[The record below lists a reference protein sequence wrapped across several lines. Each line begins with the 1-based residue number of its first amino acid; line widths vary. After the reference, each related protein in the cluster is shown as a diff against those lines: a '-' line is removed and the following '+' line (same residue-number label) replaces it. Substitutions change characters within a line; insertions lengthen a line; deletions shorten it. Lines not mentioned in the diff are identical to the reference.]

1 GALSDLDGHFSI
13 TGIPANST
21 LRISYVGYKTQEIAL
36 AGQTSLNI
44 KLIPDSEILDEV
56 VVVGY
61 GTQKKVNLTG
71 AVSNIKVESINDRAN
86 TNILTS
92 LQGAIPGVTII
103 SRPGSTP
110 SINFR
115 GRGNLG
121 SSEPLYVIDGV
132 ISTSTDFSNLD
143 PNSIESIS
151 FLKDASSSSIYGS
164 RAAYG
169 VVLVKTK
176 DGSNG
181 KVRLAYSGLVGW
193 KNPTYIPQTVSSAD
207 YARLSNEALW
217 NTNPKATPLY
227 TDEQIGWFEDGSK
240 PDLYPN
246 YNWYDQI
253 YRKNVLTTQ
262 HSVAVSGGDKVRF
275 YANLGYV
282 KDNHFLPGRDM
293 QRFNVNA
300 NFNTNVTDWLL
311 VKGSVRATQKDDER
325 KMGTPGYTNMINIP
339 STFVGRHSD
348 GTFGTVDGG
357 KQASKTSMNFN
368 PIRQLNDGSWGT
380 SRTRMMTT
388 DAGIDL
394 TPVEGLK
401 ISADASYNIFDSNS
415 KNYTASRPSLVDF
428 LSKEVISGTD
438 RAASES
444 KMTISTYERT
454 HLITNL
460 VANYNKTF
468 GKVHDLSIL
477 VGTSYEDINWNQT
490 YGHRKNYPNNDL
502 KDIASGSDTPENM
515 YFGGTSN
522 NENGMSRYKLFSVFG
537 RLNYAYDNRYLLELN
552 LRNDSSSRFY
562 SANRSALF
570 PSASVGWRISEEDF
584 MKDVDWIYNLKLR
597 ASYGTLGNIN
607 NVGDYDY
614 LSTYAKSESYI
625 FDDVIVEGY
634 SENKPANE
642 ALSWEKV
649 AIFDVGLDMS
659 LWENKLSLV
668 FDYYRKHTTD
678 ILLTPNIPNEIG
690 LSSKPSRNLGEVLN
704 YGVEFAATWQD
715 HIGDFNYS
723 VSGNLS
729 YNRNE
734 ILFLGDSDPIISSPW
749 IMKVGHPIGEFY
761 TYKTDGLLTEDDIKN
776 KRYITDG
783 IVPNAGDIKYV
794 DLNGDGKLGGED
806 RTFTGNDV
814 PYLTYGLNLN
824 LGYKNVDLAITGQGV
839 RGVKVNFQA
848 EMAYAFFD
856 NATPRA
862 YHLGRWTATNPDPA
876 AVYPRI
882 YERTDGH
889 AKFNQYLSDF
899 WLFNADYFRI
909 KNITLGYTFDKGLIS
924 KIGFETAKVYLSLEN
939 YFTIRG
945 DKRMLDFDPEAAT
958 GRAVSALGEK
968 TVSLGLNFS
977 F

>member
-1 GALSDLDGHFSI
+1 MTDIDGNFSLPGVKVGQTI
-13 TGIPANST
+13 EVA
-21 LRISYVGYKTQEIAL
+21 YVGYATRQ
-36 AGQTSLNI
+36 I
-44 KLIPDSEILDEV
+44 KLTDQNKLTITLKEDEELLDEV

-61 GTQKKVNLTG
+61 GTQKKANLTG
-71 AVSNIKVESINDRAN
+71 SVSNIEVESINDRAN

-151 FLKDASSSSIYGS
+151 FLKDAASSSIYGS

-181 KVRLAYSGLVGW
+181 KVRLTYSGMVGW
-193 KNPTYIPQTVSSAD
+193 KNPTYVPQTVSSAD

-227 TDEQIGWFEDGSK
+227 TNEQIGWFEDGSK

-246 YNWYDQI
+246 SNWYDQI
-253 YRKNVLTTQ
+253 YQKNVLTTQ

-275 YANLGYV
+275 YANLGYI

-293 QRFNVNA
+293 QRFNINA

-311 VKGSVRATQKDDER
+311 VKGSVRATQKDDDR
-325 KMGTPGYTNMINIP
+325 RMGTPGYTNMINIP

-368 PIRQLNDGSWGT
+368 PLRQLNDGSWGT

-415 KNYTASRPSLVDF
+415 KSYTSSRPSLVDF

-468 GKVHDLSIL
+468 GEVHDLGIL
-477 VGTSYEDINWNQT
+477 IGTSYEDINWNQT

-515 YFGGTSN
+515 YFGGTSDN
-522 NENGMSRYKLFSVFG
+522 GKGMSQYKLFSVFG

-552 LRNDSSSRFY
+552 LRNDSSSRFF

-570 PSASVGWRISEEDF
+570 PSASIGWRISEEDF
-584 MKDVDWIYNLKLR
+584 MKDVDWLYNLKLR

-649 AIFDVGLDMS
+649 AIFDVGLDAS
-659 LWENKLSLV
+659 LWENKLSFV

-690 LSSKPSRNLGEVLN
+690 LSSKPSQNLGEVLN

-749 IMKVGHPIGEFY
+749 IMKVGHSIGEFY

-783 IVPNAGDIKYV
+783 IIPNAGDIKYV

-824 LGYKNVDLAITGQGV
+824 LSYKNVGLAITGQGV
-839 RGVKVNFQA
+839 KGVKVNFQA
-848 EMAYAFFD
+848 EMAHAFFD

-862 YHLGRWTATNPDPA
+862 YHLGRWTTANPDPN

-909 KNITLGYTFDKGLIS
+909 KNITIGYTFDKQLLS

-939 YFTIRG
+939 YITIRG
-945 DKRMLDFDPEAAT
+945 DKRMLDFDPEAST